1 MKSEQTELEE
11 STGLNEPL
19 LPPPTAPESSDTSTY
34 NRTVQVVAPSNLE
47 GGFNFQATVDGTTFV
62 VTVPP
67 DGVRQGETINI
78 PHPSAPPL
86 VIDAETIP
94 DENVSSSVPY
104 GKWKDGLLSCCAFGC
119 CHPSLCCALY
129 FPSIAIAQIRRRL
142 MLPLL
147 SGRTTTASKAHCAF
161 WTIIL
166 LTIIFYCLPFLQCY
180 ITYPNTEG
188 NNSYYNDQSTDCM
201 QNVFNFNSTQTQ
213 TTYGTVAS
221 ILTLIF
227 ILMVVRTRRQ
237 IRKKYNI
244 PGNCCHDCCAAVLC
258 NCCTVSQMMRHTAD
272 YDTYRAVCCSETGMC
287 AGAPAIV

>member
-1 MKSEQTELEE
+1 
-11 STGLNEPL
+11 
-19 LPPPTAPESSDTSTY
+19 
-34 NRTVQVVAPSNLE
+34 
-47 GGFNFQATVDGTTFV
+47 
-62 VTVPP
+62 
-67 DGVRQGETINI
+67 
-78 PHPSAPPL
+78 
-86 VIDAETIP
+86 
-94 DENVSSSVPY
+94 
-104 GKWKDGLLSCCAFGC
+104 
-119 CHPSLCCALY
+119 
-129 FPSIAIAQIRRRL
+129 

-166 LTIIFYCLPFLQCY
+166 LTITFYFLPFLQCY

-188 NNSYYNDQSTDCM
+188 NNSYYNDQSTDCI
-201 QNVFNFNSTQTQ
+201 QNVFNSNLTQTQ
-213 TTYGTVAS
+213 TTFGTVSS
-221 ILTLIF
+221 ILILIL

-287 AGAPAIV
+287 AGAPVIVWGEEEKKRDEWRARVGRLLILLFHHFISIIELRFHHNICIFKVI